1 MINPSDPPL
10 VIDGSALVALLSDS
24 GPAGNWVAT
33 SVLGSVLAAPELALF
48 EAANIFRRH
57 VLYGILDKTQAT
69 LAHADLIALPLQLWP
84 YAPLA
89 ERAWQL
95 RHNLT
100 IYDGSYIALAEL
112 LGTSVITLDAKLSN
126 ARGPRC
132 PIIAFRTSEN

>member
-1 MINPSDPPL
+1 MISWSDPPL
-10 VIDGSALVALLSDS
+10 VIDGSALVALLCDS
-24 GPAGNWVAT
+24 GPAGDWVAT
-33 SVLGSVLAAPELALF
+33 LTMGATLAAPELALF

-57 VLYGILDKTQAT
+57 ELFGILDQTQAIF
-69 LAHADLIALPLQLWP
+69 AHTDLTALPLQLWP

-112 LGTSVITLDAKLSN
+112 LTTSLITLDAKLSK
-126 ARGPRC
+126 AQGPRC
-132 PIIAFRTSEN
+132 PIIAFSSTNQ